1 MNGSLVRVLLLGFM
15 TIASALGVWA
25 IHVSVA
31 RAIGPIGGVLAAIV
45 ASMMLGSLVWI
56 GAVAG
61 PVPRGRGDGETASGR
76 SDPRTR

>member
-1 MNGSLVRVLLLGFM
+1 MNGSLVRVVLLGFM

-45 ASMMLGSLVWI
+45 ASEGRRQ
-56 GAVAG
+56 A
-61 PVPRGRGDGETASGR
+61 PTPRRRAR
-76 SDPRTR
+76 SRFPNAPTGGCRRTDP